1 MNINKCIIIDD
12 EPYAIDGLKS
22 YIKSIPNLS
31 VLKTYTDPLE
41 ALIDVVNSDVV
52 DLILLDIDM
61 PKITGI
67 ELSKEIRQKTRK
79 LVFTTSYTQYGYL
92 AFEAEADAYLLKPY
106 SLTKF
111 ATTISKLFP
120 QNEKPVLEERVVDNY
135 FFVKNKDEHLKIV
148 KIKYDDV
155 IAVESKQN
163 YVMIHTITKKVLTY
177 MSLTEISKIF
187 TRFQNFEQF
196 QRSFIINKEHI
207 DNIDGNTIN
216 MINGIQITIGEILQK
231 RFYNILIRK
240 VNKGKAQSINLAFI
254 GRSPFLVRMV
264 KA

>member
-1 MNINKCIIIDD
+1 MNINTCIIIDD
-12 EPYAIDGLKS
+12 EAYAIEGLKA
-22 YIKSIPNLS
+22 YINSIPNLS

-41 ALIDVVNSDVV
+41 ALIDLVNSDMV

-106 SLTKF
+106 TLTKF
-111 ATTISKLFP
+111 ASTISKLFP
-120 QNEKPVLEERVVDNY
+120 PNEKPIVVENVIDNY

-163 YVMIHTITKKVLTY
+163 YVMIHTVSKKVLTY

-187 TRFQNFEQF
+187 TRFNNFEQF
-196 QRSFIINKEHI
+196 QRSFIISKEHI

-216 MINGIQITIGEILQK
+216 MVNGIQITVGEYYRKDFTTFLSEK
-231 RFYNILIRK
+231 LIKARRK
-240 VNKGKAQSINLAFI
+240 E
-254 GRSPFLVRMV
+254 
-264 KA
+264 

>member
-1 MNINKCIIIDD
+1 MNINTCIIIDD
-12 EPYAIDGLKS
+12 EPYAIEGLKA
-22 YIKSIPNLS
+22 YINSIPNLS

-41 ALIDVVNSDVV
+41 ALIDLVNSDMV

-106 SLTKF
+106 TLTKF
-111 ATTISKLFP
+111 ASTISKLFP
-120 QNEKPVLEERVVDNY
+120 PNEKHIVVEKVIDNY

-163 YVMIHTITKKVLTY
+163 YVMIHTVSKKVLTY

-187 TRFQNFEQF
+187 TRFNNFEQF
-196 QRSFIINKEHI
+196 QRSFIISKEHI

-216 MINGIQITIGEILQK
+216 MVNGIQITVGEYYRKDFTTFLSE
-231 RFYNILIRK
+231 RLIKARRK
-240 VNKGKAQSINLAFI
+240 E
-254 GRSPFLVRMV
+254 
-264 KA
+264 

>member
-1 MNINKCIIIDD
+1 MNINTCIIIDD
-12 EPYAIDGLKS
+12 EPYAIEGLKA
-22 YIKSIPNLS
+22 YINSIQNLS
-31 VLKTYTDPLE
+31 ILKTYTDPLE
-41 ALIDVVNSDVV
+41 ALIDLVNSDMV

-106 SLTKF
+106 TLTKF
-111 ATTISKLFP
+111 ASTISKLFP
-120 QNEKPVLEERVVDNY
+120 PNEKHIVVEKVIDNY

-163 YVMIHTITKKVLTY
+163 YVMIHTVSKKVLTY

-187 TRFQNFEQF
+187 TRFNNFEQF
-196 QRSFIINKEHI
+196 QRSFIISKEHI

-216 MINGIQITIGEILQK
+216 MVNGIQITVGEYYRKDFTTFLSEK
-231 RFYNILIRK
+231 LIKARRK
-240 VNKGKAQSINLAFI
+240 E
-254 GRSPFLVRMV
+254 
-264 KA
+264 

>member
-12 EPYAIDGLKS
+12 EPYAIEGLKS
-22 YIKSIPNLS
+22 YIESIPNLS
-31 VLKTYTDPLE
+31 VIKTYTDPLE
-41 ALIDVVNSDVV
+41 ALIDLTNSDVV

-111 ATTISKLFP
+111 ASTISKLFP
-120 QNEKPVLEERVVDNY
+120 QNEKPVLVEKVIDNY

-148 KIKYDDV
+148 KIKFDDV

-163 YVMIHTITKKVLTY
+163 YVMIHTVSKKVLTY
-177 MSLTEISKIF
+177 MSLSEISKIF
-187 TRFQNFEQF
+187 TRFTNFEQF
-196 QRSFIINKEHI
+196 QRSFIISKEHI

-216 MINGIQITIGEILQK
+216 MVNGIQITVGEYYRKDFTTFLSE
-231 RFYNILIRK
+231 RLIRARRK
-240 VNKGKAQSINLAFI
+240 E
-254 GRSPFLVRMV
+254 
-264 KA
+264 

>member
-1 MNINKCIIIDD
+1 MNINTCIIIDD
-12 EPYAIDGLKS
+12 EPYAIEGLKA
-22 YIKSIPNLS
+22 YINSIPNLS

-41 ALIDVVNSDVV
+41 ALIDLVNSDMV

-106 SLTKF
+106 TLTKF
-111 ATTISKLFP
+111 ASTISKLFP
-120 QNEKPVLEERVVDNY
+120 PDEKHIVVEKVIDNY

-163 YVMIHTITKKVLTY
+163 YVMIHTVSKKVLTY

-187 TRFQNFEQF
+187 TQFNNFEQF
-196 QRSFIINKEHI
+196 QRSFIISKEHI

-216 MINGIQITIGEILQK
+216 MVNGIQITVGEYYRKDFTTFLSEK
-231 RFYNILIRK
+231 LIKARRK
-240 VNKGKAQSINLAFI
+240 E
-254 GRSPFLVRMV
+254 
-264 KA
+264 